1 MLSNLAPPPFL
12 NAAPTPSAPP
22 PARVPPAHAPG
33 EPAAHPFAKMLRQNQ
48 PPPAAPHRAA
58 AAESAAGDAVAE
70 APADP
75 ARQTREAEG
84 SRRGKDEKSATRASA
99 SASNAERAGDSAKPV
114 LDESKAVA
122 DDQAPVT
129 STMDPSV
136 MAWLG
141 ERPPGADAGT
151 SCNLIE
157 PGDEGPNRGLA
168 AGVDRGRSRGQAVS
182 ADAAKGARAAG
193 SREATEASATATTA
207 DATSAA
213 SEAAPASSTF
223 AESVALHLRGASDE
237 GERGQAASDAGAPAH
252 RIEAIGATP
261 VFSAAAFTPAG
272 STAHPALR
280 HDITLATPIG
290 APDFAQALG
299 TQVSVL
305 ARDGVQ
311 RAELHLH
318 PADMGPVSVQI
329 TLDGAQARVDFGAD
343 VAATRHVIENGL
355 PELASALRDAGL
367 TLTGGGVSSHAR
379 GRDEAGREA
388 ASGGRRG
395 ASAGSDAEPAAPAR
409 QRTVA
414 LGGVDL
420 YA

>member
-12 NAAPTPSAPP
+12 NAAPAPSVPP
-22 PARVPPAHAPG
+22 PARVPAAHAPG

-48 PPPAAPHRAA
+48 SPPAVPHRAPA
-58 AAESAAGDAVAE
+58 AQTDADDAVAE
-70 APADP
+70 TPADP
-75 ARQTREAEG
+75 ARQAREAEG
-84 SRRGKDEKSATRASA
+84 SRRGKDEKTATRASA
-99 SASNAERAGDSAKPV
+99 SAGSAERAEDGARPAV
-114 LDESKAVA
+114 DETKAVA

-129 STMDPSV
+129 STTMDPSV
-136 MAWLG
+136 TAWLG
-141 ERPPGADAGT
+141 ERPTDAGAA
-151 SCNLIE
+151 CNPLE

-168 AGVDRGRSRGQAVS
+168 AGVERGRMRGPALS
-182 ADAAKGARAAG
+182 ADAANAARTAGSAQTAEAVETAKTADTTRAA
-193 SREATEASATATTA
+193 
-207 DATSAA
+207 D
-213 SEAAPASSTF
+213 AAPASSTF
-223 AESVALHLRGASDE
+223 AESVALHLRGAADA
-237 GERGQAASDAGAPAH
+237 GERGQAATDAGAPAH
-252 RIEAIGATP
+252 RIEAIAGTP

-272 STAHPALR
+272 SIAHASVR
-280 HDITLATPIG
+280 HDVTLATPVG

-379 GRDEAGREA
+379 GRNEGGGGEA
-388 ASGGRRG
+388 ASGGRNG